1 MTEPLQVGQ
10 FAIVDHEPVDR
21 GPNAGVFHGKGPT
34 DDRAELF
41 IVAEGTTPAGEAFA
55 GHVVSALGHAFNSL
69 DMSLTGALQR
79 LFEEA
84 ERNLLDWNRK
94 SIAQHRVS
102 LGLSAFGRRGTQAVV
117 AQAGPSAVFH
127 LHDGEV
133 IAYFADEEHGRPIG
147 AGPVSPQLT
156 RIDFAPG
163 DRLLMITTP
172 ALTELD
178 DELIGGMLRLPEP
191 QVLQDLYHR
200 LRDLRH
206 LTTVLVT
213 GAPELPALP
222 PGDDDFVID
231 ATSLLPEGGADDA
244 GTEVA
249 IAVPESTYQPSL
261 FVSAQAE
268 DAVATARRLLTEV
281 MPRRQ
286 MEAAVPTLM
295 EEMPAPLLRVSGE
308 SPLAQLAAERQARA
322 SLAHAA
328 LANAALVAR
337 QAQRTTG
344 GGGSRPPT
352 DSLSGS
358 TPARRRHDRRDSF
371 SRGLVHEEVPARP
384 SPTVEAMPLVD
395 ELAAEHRTR
404 AATVMPMAQTIA
416 GDTAATINNGGSLVR
431 VRGNM
436 GGRWKSSGGGT
447 FSRRPTANASLPPTW
462 LVVLTGLGILLGLIG
477 FIMLPKLMSQQSGE
491 RYASLIDG
499 AQQRLSNAQV
509 LADPAE
515 RRTSLTDAQA
525 MLLEAKD
532 SKPNDAA
539 AAQLLDQVNA
549 AIATMDNIKT
559 PAAVEVVGSLEQFGD
574 KPVSVARMAVSDDTA
589 YILDNASGQVIA
601 MTLATGDRKVVF
613 GQDADKHQGRPVATA
628 FLDSSDFAGPVDL
641 IADQSHQLWSY
652 SPPNGLAAV
661 PFAAPAGVTITD
673 IATSGRDLYVLDAN
687 AAVVYRFTQDGNGF
701 AAAPQKVL
709 ETPDLAAARRLMVDG
724 DITTADANGA
734 LHSFTGQVA
743 LQLSQ
748 GGIDKKL
755 IADATPQTLTKNGEL
770 GFLDAPNDRIVFFR
784 RDGTFSSQYRHKD
797 FASSSA
803 FAVRNGIGYVFSGG
817 KLRKVSF

>member
-1 MTEPLQVGQ
+1 LTEPLQVGQ

-55 GHVVSALGHAFNSL
+55 GHVVSALGQAFNTL
-69 DMSLTGALQR
+69 DMSLTGALKR

-102 LGLSAFGRRGTQAVV
+102 IGLSAFGRRGGQTVI

-127 LHDGEV
+127 LHDGV
-133 IAYFADEEHGRPIG
+133 VTPYFTDEEHGRPIG
-147 AGPVSPQLT
+147 AGPVHAQLT
-156 RIDFAPG
+156 RIDFAAG

-172 ALTELD
+172 ALAELD
-178 DELIGGMLRLPEP
+178 DEVIEGVLKLPEP
-191 QVLQDLYHR
+191 QILQDLYHR
-200 LRDLRH
+200 LKDVRH

-213 GAPELPALP
+213 GSPAAPPMLP
-222 PGDDDFVID
+222 PADDGFVID
-231 ATSLLPEGGADDA
+231 ATAMLPAPAEDERERAA
-244 GTEVA
+244 ATASEN
-249 IAVPESTYQPSL
+249 TYQPSL
-261 FVSAQAE
+261 FINAQAE
-268 DAVATARRLLTEV
+268 DAVVSARKLLMEV
-281 MPRRQ
+281 TPRRQ
-286 MEAAVPTLM
+286 IEAAAPSVVT
-295 EEMPAPLLRVSGE
+295 EMPAPLLRVSGE

-328 LANAALVAR
+328 LANAAAVAR
-337 QAQRTTG
+337 QQQRTTAG
-344 GGGSRPPT
+344 VGSRGTSEFANGGPP
-352 DSLSGS
+352 
-358 TPARRRHDRRDSF
+358 PARRRHERRDSF
-371 SRGLVHEEVPARP
+371 SRGLVRDEIPARP

-395 ELAAEHRTR
+395 EMAAEHRARGSTLT
-404 AATVMPMAQTIA
+404 ASSKTIA
-416 GDTAATINNGGSLVR
+416 GDAAATLSSGGSLVR
-431 VRGNM
+431 VRENM
-436 GGRWKSSGGGT
+436 GGRWKGGGS

-462 LVVLTGLGILLGLIG
+462 LVILCGLGVLLVLIG
-477 FIMLPKLMSQQSGE
+477 FITIPRLLSEQSSQ

-499 AQQRLSNAQV
+499 AQQRLSTARV
-509 LADPAE
+509 LPDPAQ
-515 RRTSLTDAQA
+515 RRQTLTDAQA

-532 SKPNDAA
+532 SKPNDAD
-539 AAQLLDQVNA
+539 AAQILQQVNS
-549 AIATMDNIKT
+549 AIAAMDDIKT
-559 PAAVEVVGSLEQFGD
+559 PAAVDVVGSLEQFGD
-574 KPVSVARMAVSDDTA
+574 KPVSVARMVVSDDTA

-601 MTLATGDRKVVF
+601 MTLATGNRKVVF

-628 FLDSSDFAGPVDL
+628 FLDSSDFSGPVAL

-652 SPPNGLAAV
+652 SPANGLAAV

-673 IATSGRDLYVLDAN
+673 IAISGRDLYLLDAN
-687 AAVVYRFTQDGNGF
+687 AAVIYRFTQGDTGYNV
-701 AAAPQKVL
+701 APAKAI

-724 DITTADANGA
+724 DIITADANGQ
-734 LHSFTGQVA
+734 LHSFTGQLA

-755 IADATPQTLTKNGEL
+755 VADATPQTLAKNGDL

-784 RDGTFSSQYRHKD
+784 RDGTFAVQYRQKD
-797 FASSSA
+797 FAASSA